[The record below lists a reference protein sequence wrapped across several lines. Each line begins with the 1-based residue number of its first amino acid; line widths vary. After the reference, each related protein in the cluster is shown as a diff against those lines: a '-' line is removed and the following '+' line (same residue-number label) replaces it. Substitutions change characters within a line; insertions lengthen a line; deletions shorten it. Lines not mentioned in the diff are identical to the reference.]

1 MVSVEAFLFLVD
13 LNVDCFIYYLLDT
26 LVLFNPSICEALLDK
41 ALIVDWFSIS
51 VLSTE
56 ADIIKPGCY

>member
-41 ALIVDWFSIS
+41 ALIVD
-51 VLSTE
+51 
-56 ADIIKPGCY
+56 